1 MRKYDENS
9 VIKPVQAIINLKKKK
24 KKLQSVD
31 DLAYS
36 MAWEMCMVIR
46 YDSSTRTFPSEI
58 PRDELDGEDCKAKD
72 TRQYSRC

>member
-46 YDSSTRTFPSEI
+46 YDSSTRNLS
-58 PRDELDGEDCKAKD
+58 
-72 TRQYSRC
+72 